1 MIPAKAI
8 VAISIFTVVATVAR
22 GTDCVSG
29 GAPLEAPV
37 STESVPRSTL
47 RSEMQLNPF
56 ASRERHVQDDVR
68 TKYIVM
74 SAKVILAVVLGIA
87 MLGVQAC
94 LYPSGGYANRS
105 GYQYNQPAYS
115 QQQYG
120 QYGQYPAYGYSQVA
134 PATHYEYSDSS
145 QYPQYRQGGQYAS
158 RHAVCDS
165 NGNNCVVCDA
175 DNDRCRPA
183 RSSNW

>member
-1 MIPAKAI
+1 
-8 VAISIFTVVATVAR
+8 
-22 GTDCVSG
+22 
-29 GAPLEAPV
+29 
-37 STESVPRSTL
+37 
-47 RSEMQLNPF
+47 
-56 ASRERHVQDDVR
+56 
-68 TKYIVM
+68 M

>member
-1 MIPAKAI
+1 
-8 VAISIFTVVATVAR
+8 
-22 GTDCVSG
+22 
-29 GAPLEAPV
+29 
-37 STESVPRSTL
+37 
-47 RSEMQLNPF
+47 MQVNPF
-56 ASRERHVQDDVR
+56 ASHELHVQDDVR
-68 TKYIVM
+68 TQYIVM

-87 MLGVQAC
+87 MLGVEAC
-94 LYPSGGYANRS
+94 LYPSGSYANRS

-134 PATHYEYSDSS
+134 PPTHYEYSDSS

-175 DNDRCRPA
+175 DNDRCQRA
-183 RSSNW
+183 RSFNW